1 MARNKDEEGQEEEM
15 NRHAVVTGMAT
26 LVSAIMSPLFA
37 FVGRNNGEA
46 RFFLYGM
53 FYQLDCIVFIEY
65 RLMFYE
71 SWELIGQFTLWA
83 FRLVFIYQLIRFY
96 EGKTTTG
103 LLFLA
108 GMLGETPTILY
119 VTYSMMMGFVGH
131 IIPLPLHLLVAWI
144 FLRARPPP
152 EISTP
157 WIEVSDASDSLA
169 FDLERMRIS

>member
-1 MARNKDEEGQEEEM
+1 MVA
-15 NRHAVVTGMAT
+15 GMAT

-37 FVGRNNGEA
+37 FIIRDNGEA
-46 RFFLYGM
+46 RFLLYGM
-53 FYQLDCIVFIEY
+53 FYQLDYIVFIEY
-65 RLMFYE
+65 RFMLNE
-71 SWELIGQFTLWA
+71 SWDLFGQFILWS

-96 EGKTTTG
+96 EEKTTTG